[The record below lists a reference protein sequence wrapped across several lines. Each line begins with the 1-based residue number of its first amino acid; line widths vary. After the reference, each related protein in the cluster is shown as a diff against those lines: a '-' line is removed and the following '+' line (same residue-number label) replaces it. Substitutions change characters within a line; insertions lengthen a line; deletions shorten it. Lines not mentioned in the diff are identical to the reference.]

1 MSKGW
6 ENNFSGVLQCTLSRP
21 VLDHSPILLDGVRI
35 MRGST
40 PFRFE
45 NMWVIII
52 SGQDQIIFCCPR
64 SGKVISVWWCIVPYQ
79 DLCWIIHLFCWMNIP
94 FRFGNIWLKEEG
106 FKDFLK
112 WWSLWYNLRG
122 SYSFILAVKLKA
134 LKSNL
139 KSWNK
144 KVFGNVVVRKDMTF
158 NQVGFQYSKER
169 IGALTQDE
177 VEARR

>member
-1 MSKGW
+1 MAYNHFWSRLDYFLVSKEW
-6 ENNFSGVLQCTLSRP
+6 ESYFSVVVHCTLPRP
-21 VLDHSPILLDGVRI
+21 LLDHSPFLLDESGI
-35 MRGST
+35 SKGST
-40 PFRFE
+40 
-45 NMWVIII
+45 
-52 SGQDQIIFCCPR
+52 
-64 SGKVISVWWCIVPYQ
+64 
-79 DLCWIIHLFCWMNIP
+79 P

-158 NQVGFQYSKER
+158 NQVGF
-169 IGALTQDE
+169 
-177 VEARR
+177 

>member
-1 MSKGW
+1 
-6 ENNFSGVLQCTLSRP
+6 
-21 VLDHSPILLDGVRI
+21 
-35 MRGST
+35 
-40 PFRFE
+40 
-45 NMWVIII
+45 
-52 SGQDQIIFCCPR
+52 
-64 SGKVISVWWCIVPYQ
+64 
-79 DLCWIIHLFCWMNIP
+79 MNIP

-158 NQVGFQYSKER
+158 NQVGF
-169 IGALTQDE
+169 
-177 VEARR
+177 